1 MKAFTKYC
9 ARLRHRAFR
18 GLMRVLFTEA
28 AIGRGESVSSMR
40 PPDHQSQP
48 AGDRSSEAADAGQ
61 AQAGRTRTNVSPS
74 GQG

>member
-40 PPDHQSQP
+40 TPDHQSQP
-48 AGDRSSEAADAGQ
+48 AGDPSADASVGGHP
-61 AQAGRTRTNVSPS
+61 AGRTRTNVSSS